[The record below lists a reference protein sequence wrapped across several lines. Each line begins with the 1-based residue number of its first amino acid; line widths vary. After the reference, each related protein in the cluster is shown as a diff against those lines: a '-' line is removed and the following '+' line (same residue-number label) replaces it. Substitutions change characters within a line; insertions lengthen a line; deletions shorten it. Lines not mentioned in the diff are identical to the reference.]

1 MKPVSRGLILPCRE
15 RLRRGVGSGVG
26 EVIRGC
32 AGGQQRSVDLVA
44 DEGVDDL
51 ENDIHGEVGCGGGFS
66 KGVCDQLPM
75 FW

>member
-32 AGGQQRSVDLVA
+32 AGGQQGSVDPVA
-44 DEGVDDL
+44 DKGVDDL
-51 ENDIHGEVGCGGGFS
+51 ENDIHGEVGCGREVS
-66 KGVCDQLPM
+66 EGVYDQLPM